1 MSFPFPSGR
10 EASAPAAS
18 GERCI
23 AGMKVEDAYVLEKRL
38 VVVFY
43 RPFEGIV
50 FWEGESSRDLGKGK
64 QGILQGHKI
73 EVDFL
78 RLVMDPVVCFFGAT
92 QCCGRILLGNVII

>member
-1 MSFPFPSGR
+1 MCMSFPFPSDR

-23 AGMKVEDAYVLEKRL
+23 AEIKAEDAYVLEKRL

-43 RPFEGIV
+43 GPFEGTV
-50 FWEGESSRDLGKGK
+50 FWEGRAAETLGRVSKEFFK
-64 QGILQGHKI
+64 NIKR

-78 RLVMDPVVCFFGAT
+78 RLVIDPMVCFFGAT
-92 QCCGRILLGNVII
+92 PVLWQDFVE